1 MLLGCK
7 KYKSLFTCMQIGP
20 RIVNLDLHCSVWPI
34 FGSCS
39 LKRREVFIFLLTDG
53 FHVFSKLDYFC
64 MLKKYMLSYNYK
76 HIHEKHCTHTMYLC
90 ELLVEYND
98 LWMLVIKISACKLL
112 WHWKNLKAFH
122 KFWSKLCLHYGI
134 PEISSIVNFLIHQQY
149 ILATMKAPVKKTIF
163 SIQIN
168 IYNFLL
174 PQT

>member
-1 MLLGCK
+1 MTDFWFMFTEKERGIYFSSHRWISWIFKIRLFLHAK
-7 KYKSLFTCMQIGP
+7 KVHVVIKLQTHSWKT
-20 RIVNLDLHCSVWPI
+20 LH
-34 FGSCS
+34 
-39 LKRREVFIFLLTDG
+39 T
-53 FHVFSKLDYFC
+53 
-64 MLKKYMLSYNYK
+64 YNV
-76 HIHEKHCTHTMYLC
+76 LC
-90 ELLVEYND
+90 ELLAEYND
-98 LWMLVIKISACKLL
+98 QWMLVIKISACKLF

-163 SIQIN
+163 SKQIN